1 MSLVASQVVK
11 GADWILSEVRDRGA
25 PPAIQGAE
33 CMTCEARS
41 PLVDDVDP
49 QRMAVWA
56 IGHTQQQPRHTMFL
70 LRTEKHWRVQH
81 LVQDFAAAA
90 DEVTAEESDEQ
101 TGGWFGPV
109 FVGLMCL
116 LTAGAGLLPALR

>member
-25 PPAIQGAE
+25 PPAVQGAE

-56 IGHTQQQPRHTMFL
+56 IGHTQQRPEHTMFL

-81 LVQDFAAAA
+81 LVQDFAAN
-90 DEVTAEESDEQ
+90 EPEEPMTPDEQ

-116 LTAGAGLLPALR
+116 LTAAAGLLPALR